1 MILCIFGENFEF
13 MTIADKKLKIIE
25 LVAKTD
31 DVGVLDSVE
40 GLLEDDFS
48 HDHWE
53 NLSSEQKARIK
64 QSMDSIQAGNFR
76 TTKEVMT
83 DLRKKQLEE
92 NEKTS

>member
-1 MILCIFGENFEF
+1 

-48 HDHWE
+48 HDHW
-53 NLSSEQKARIK
+53 
-64 QSMDSIQAGNFR
+64 G
-76 TTKEVMT
+76 
-83 DLRKKQLEE
+83 
-92 NEKTS
+92 KT